1 MRHRTRPA
9 AAAGALALTLVLT
22 ACGGAAEEA
31 GGGGDAAPQET
42 TTRPAPENS
51 TAPEI
56 SAEPADQVHNAA
68 DTAFAQMMIIHHEG
82 AIEMADL
89 AVEQADSA
97 DVRSL
102 AERISA
108 AQGPEI
114 EQMSGWLEGW
124 GEDVTP
130 MGDMEGMAGME
141 GMDSAMD
148 MDGMDQEG
156 AMAELDQLTGAEF
169 DRRFLELMIAHHE
182 GAVEMAETQAA
193 AGENP
198 QGLALAEKIVADQ
211 QSEIAEMEQMLEEL

>member
-1 MRHRTRPA
+1 MRLRTRPA

-22 ACGGAAEEA
+22 ACGGSADEA
-31 GGGGDAAPQET
+31 DSGGEATRQET
-42 TTRPAPENS
+42 ATQVTPEATEQS
-51 TAPEI
+51 EA
-56 SAEPADQVHNAA
+56 AHNGA

-89 AVEQADSA
+89 AVQKADSA

-102 AERISA
+102 AEGISA

-114 EQMSGWLEGW
+114 EEMTSWLEGW

-130 MGDMEGMAGME
+130 MDDMEGME
-141 GMDSAMD
+141 GMDSGMD

-156 AMAELDQLTGAEF
+156 AMAELDELSGADF

-182 GAVEMAETQAA
+182 GAIEMAELQTAE
-193 AGENP
+193 GENP
-198 QGLALAEKIVADQ
+198 TALELAEKIVQDQ
-211 QSEIAEMEQMLEEL
+211 QGEISEMEQMLQDL